1 MDRGVHI
8 YLLCTGSV
16 DNIRLIMVLL
26 FCLNSKIKS
35 KVLKGSLYLDDN
47 SVQLHVT
54 APAPARD
61 LLRVGVGVGE
71 PLVGGHLPPPPLL
84 AGRGVEG
91 GGGHLVVPAEGEE
104 HVEEGHKHVH
114 EDDQRE
120 QWV

>member
-1 MDRGVHI
+1 MDRGVYY
-8 YLLCTGSV
+8 YLLYAGSV

-26 FCLNSKIKS
+26 LCLNSRIKS
-35 KVLKGSLYLDDN
+35 RVLKGSLYLDDN
-47 SVQLHVT
+47 SVQLHVPT
-54 APAPARD
+54 PAPAWD